1 MGTQNNHTSVERIG
15 SRLEL
20 LLDDHLIETMD
31 SVRFVLHKPTPNDIA
46 IEHDMPWE
54 GNISY
59 YHTVFKDGDTYKM
72 YYRGADTPGDNEDNI
87 YGFAHPVVC
96 YAESN
101 DGIHWEKPN
110 LGIVEFNGSKDNNII
125 VDWLRGHTIAAFKDP
140 NPNCNPDE
148 SYKAIVKRYV
158 EGKYAGGLYPLKS
171 HDGINWSMMTETPV
185 ITKGTLDSQNL
196 AFWDSEKKCYVAYH
210 REMRKEPTSGSASN
224 QGMINNISKD
234 KKILTPEEAED
245 DRTEILDP
253 DSWTGFRDIMISTS
267 DDFINWTDSELL
279 SYPGSPSEHLYTN
292 QITQYHRAPH
302 IYFGL
307 PKRYVPEHNAPSNLT
322 EPDTGSSDILFMS
335 SRDGKDFKRWG
346 EALIR
351 PGPQKERWVNRNNLA
366 AWGILETASRIPN
379 TPNELSIYSIE
390 GYKGTNGAR
399 MRRYTQRLDGF
410 VSAQATLNG
419 GVLTSKTISFE
430 GKCLKI
436 NYSTS
441 AAGSILTEIQDRNGR
456 AIEGFELTN
465 SVELF
470 GDSVSQKV
478 TWAGNP
484 NLSKIEGK
492 PIKLKFAMKDADL
505 FSFKFHKD

>member
-1 MGTQNNHTSVERIG
+1 MTEHIG

-20 LLDDHLIETMD
+20 LVDDHLIENMD
-31 SVRFVLHKPTPNDIA
+31 GVNLVMHRPTPREIV
-46 IEHDMPWE
+46 IEHDSPWE
-54 GNISY
+54 GNLSY
-59 YHTVFKDGDTYKM
+59 YHTVFQDGDVYRM
-72 YYRGADTPGDNEDNI
+72 YYRGADTPVDHDDSRD
-87 YGFAHPVVC
+87 GFRHPAVC
-96 YAESN
+96 YAESS

-125 VDWLRGHTIAAFKDP
+125 VDWLGGHTLAAFKDP
-140 NPNCNPDE
+140 NPNCDPNE

-158 EGKYAGGLYPLKS
+158 EGQYPGGLYSLKS
-171 HDGINWSMMTETPV
+171 HDGINWSMMSETPG
-185 ITKGTLDSQNL
+185 ITKGTLDTQNL

-210 REMRKEPTSGSASN
+210 REMRKEPTSGSGSGQDIYN
-224 QGMINNISKD
+224 FISKD
-234 KKILTPEEAED
+234 KKTFTREEAED
-245 DRTEILDP
+245 DRPEILDP

-267 DDFINWTDSELL
+267 DDFTNWTDSELL
-279 SYPGSPSEHLYTN
+279 SYPGSPSEHLYTI

-307 PKRYVPEHNAPSNLT
+307 PKRYVPEHNAPSNVT
-322 EPDTGSSDILFMS
+322 EPDTGSSDIVFMS
-335 SRDGKDFKRWG
+335 SRDGKNFKRWG

-351 PGPQKERWVNRNNLA
+351 PGLQRERWVNRNNQA
-366 AWGILETASRIPN
+366 AWGILETTPRIPD

-410 VSAQATLNG
+410 VSAQATLSG
-419 GVLTSKTISFE
+419 GELTSKTISFE
-430 GKCLKI
+430 GKCLEI

-441 AAGSILTEIQDRNGR
+441 AAGSILTEIQDGNGR
-456 AIEGFELTN
+456 AIEGFDLAN
-465 SVELF
+465 SATLF

-478 TWAGNP
+478 TWTGNP

-492 PIKLKFAMKDADL
+492 PIKLRFVMKDADL
-505 FSFKFHKD
+505 FSFRFNPD